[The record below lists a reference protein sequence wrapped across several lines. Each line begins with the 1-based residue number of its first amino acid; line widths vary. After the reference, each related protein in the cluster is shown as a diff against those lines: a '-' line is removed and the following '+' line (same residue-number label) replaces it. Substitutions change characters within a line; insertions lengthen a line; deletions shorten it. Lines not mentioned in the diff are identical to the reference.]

1 MTDQIFHNA
10 KKLHWNK
17 PNNELTRDFA
27 NFKHII
33 SATKINKLKQ
43 QQKKT
48 PTQAR
53 TKTNEC
59 LGSVAA
65 EKSTIINRTKQIK
78 MFS

>member
-48 PTQAR
+48 LPKHEQKQMNAWEAWLL
-53 TKTNEC
+53 K
-59 LGSVAA
+59 
-65 EKSTIINRTKQIK
+65 NRQ
-78 MFS
+78 